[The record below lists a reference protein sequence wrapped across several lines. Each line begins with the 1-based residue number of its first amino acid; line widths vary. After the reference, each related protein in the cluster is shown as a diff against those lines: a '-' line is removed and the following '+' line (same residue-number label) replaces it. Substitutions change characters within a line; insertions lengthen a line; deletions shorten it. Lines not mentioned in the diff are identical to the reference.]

1 MIGLAG
7 NVLGMAGALA
17 NNAISSTAQTVNNI
31 FARNSQP
38 DNSQISQLAAIL
50 SQAQNSSSGM
60 IVINGQPVDIAV
72 VRQYLQE
79 NSALLK
85 QALGKFCQENGI
97 DLEQMF
103 QISLDAEGNIVISGE
118 HSQRERIQELLRQDK
133 NFTRLFRDTKLLS
146 DYVSKHDAAAA

>member
-7 NVLGMAGALA
+7 NVLGMAGVLA
-17 NNAISSTAQTVNNI
+17 NNAINSTAKTINNV
-31 FARNSQP
+31 FARNTQP
-38 DNSQISQLAAIL
+38 DNSEVSQLAAIL
-50 SQAQNSSSGM
+50 AQAQSSSSGM
-60 IVINGQPVDIAV
+60 IIINGQPVDIAV

-97 DLEQMF
+97 DIEQMF
-103 QISLDAEGNIVISGE
+103 QIGLDAEGSIVISGD

-146 DYVSKHDAAAA
+146 DYVSSHAGAAA